1 MSFKHK
7 SRAKREKEFK
17 KLCKAVYIIV
27 ELFNKIH
34 KIEEKYYPKLE
45 PGGTVYVKVG
55 EKYTL
60 NFDGSKS
67 DPEYL
72 NKMEKLFNESETIIN
87 NFISE

>member
-34 KIEEKYYPKLE
+34 KIEEKNYPKLA
-45 PGGTVYVKVG
+45 PGGMVYGQCNLQGG
-55 EKYTL
+55 EMIVPYTGFKGATPYE
-60 NFDGSKS
+60 NE
-67 DPEYL
+67 PYL
-72 NKMEKLFNESETIIN
+72 FQFNS
-87 NFISE
+87 